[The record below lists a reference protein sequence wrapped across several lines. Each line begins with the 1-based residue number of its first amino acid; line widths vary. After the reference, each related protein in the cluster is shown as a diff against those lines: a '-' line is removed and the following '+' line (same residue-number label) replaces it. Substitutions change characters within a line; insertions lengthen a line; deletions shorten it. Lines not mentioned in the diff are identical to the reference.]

1 MKKNLLHI
9 FMATFCMMLMAITA
23 QAQCYILGSDNKW
36 QTNVA
41 SAELQATGTDGVYEG
56 EVAFT
61 NGAQYF
67 TIVTKLT
74 EAEDDWTGLLPY
86 RYGPATNNN
95 LLTVNTPMAFYP
107 QRDASFMVPTANGTY
122 RIRVDFNNSKVTLLG
137 NFPTQVYL
145 IGSKGEFLPNVAS
158 ETIAMSETEGV
169 YKATVNFE
177 SLYFSVLTQLGATD
191 DDWTGIEPYRYGGG
205 AVKINRENNLT
216 LTDEAF
222 SITETG
228 TYDVTIDLRN
238 MTVMLY
244 SATYVPEY
252 PDAIYL
258 HGLDGTIAADKGE
271 AIEWDEVEGVYTG
284 WVHFRSNQFNIST
297 ALASTPDGW
306 EEIGDKRIGAAT
318 ATCNV
323 ETNLTVNLKKG
334 EWTNFFVDA
343 SEENSLYVCMT
354 LDLRNNRM
362 TIYGNDENYP
372 TGYPKELYLLG
383 NDGAWLFKIPTGV
396 LSATAEGKYEGDI
409 TFTSDEGLF
418 AILQRLGMNWD
429 FVNAKRLAP
438 YSDGDW
444 ANLNEDIP
452 FFTTDNPGAWAF
464 QGPAGTYAISV
475 DLTTNVI
482 RITEKAPSAIT
493 APMAAPTAKSYF
505 YDLNGRYL
513 GTKAPQ
519 KGIAVVKGKKI
530 AF

>member
-1 MKKNLLHI
+1 
-9 FMATFCMMLMAITA
+9 MAQRYKFSIESKRLPPS
-23 QAQCYILGSDNKW
+23 LSGEPKW

-41 SAELQATGTDGVYEG
+41 STELQATGTDGVYEG

-74 EAEDDWTGLLPY
+74 EAGDDWAGLRPY

-95 LLTVNTPMAFYP
+95 LLTVNTPLAIYP
-107 QRDASFMVPTANGTY
+107 QADASFMVPTANDTY
-122 RIRVDFNNSKVTLLG
+122 RIRVDFNNSKVTLIG

-169 YKATVNFE
+169 YKATVNFDN
-177 SLYFSVLTQLGATD
+177 LYFSVLTKLAATE

-205 AVKINRENNLT
+205 VAKINRENHLA

-222 SITETG
+222 SIPETG

-238 MTVMLY
+238 MTIMLY

-258 HGLDGTIAADKGE
+258 HGLDGTLAADKGE
-271 AIEWDEVEGVYTG
+271 ALEWDEVEGVYTG

-306 EEIGDKRIGAAT
+306 EEIGDKRIGTAT
-318 ATCNV
+318 ATCDV

-362 TIYGNDENYP
+362 TFYGNDNNYP

-383 NDGAWLFKIPTGV
+383 TDNAWLFKIPTGV

-409 TFTSDEGLF
+409 TFTTDNGQF

-438 YSDGDW
+438 YSDGDG
-444 ANLNEDIP
+444 ANLNEDIL
-452 FFTTDNPGAWAF
+452 FFTTGDAGAWTF
-464 QGPAGTYAISV
+464 QGSAGTYAISV
-475 DLTTNVI
+475 DLKSKVI
-482 RITEKAPSAIT
+482 RITEKVPSGIT
-493 APMAAPTAKSYF
+493 APMATPIAKSYF

-519 KGIAVVKGKKI
+519 KGIVVVKGKKI

>member
-1 MKKNLLHI
+1 
-9 FMATFCMMLMAITA
+9 
-23 QAQCYILGSDNKW
+23 
-36 QTNVA
+36 
-41 SAELQATGTDGVYEG
+41 
-56 EVAFT
+56 
-61 NGAQYF
+61 
-67 TIVTKLT
+67 
-74 EAEDDWTGLLPY
+74 
-86 RYGPATNNN
+86 
-95 LLTVNTPMAFYP
+95 
-107 QRDASFMVPTANGTY
+107 
-122 RIRVDFNNSKVTLLG
+122 
-137 NFPTQVYL
+137 
-145 IGSKGEFLPNVAS
+145 
-158 ETIAMSETEGV
+158 
-169 YKATVNFE
+169 
-177 SLYFSVLTQLGATD
+177 
-191 DDWTGIEPYRYGGG
+191 
-205 AVKINRENNLT
+205 
-216 LTDEAF
+216 
-222 SITETG
+222 
-228 TYDVTIDLRN
+228 

-252 PDAIYL
+252 PDATYL

-306 EEIGDKRIGAAT
+306 EEICDKRIGAAT
-318 ATCNV
+318 ATCDV

-343 SEENSLYVCMT
+343 SEENPLYVCMT

-438 YSDGDW
+438 YADGDW

-452 FFTTDNPGAWAF
+452 IFTTNNPGAWAF